1 MHLSPKPRIAF
12 LLLLL
17 LCASLACMGGAAAT
31 SQATP
36 AGGQLAARDS
46 DLPVKEIK
54 VTQFFNATR
63 INEVEVTREVV
74 VTAPVEVVVVTAP
87 VEVIVVTVVVEKIV
101 AQVFEVTPTPGAPVS
116 QFSSPGMFLVGKDIE
131 AGTYQIQGECYWARL
146 SCLEGELNCILA
158 NANISGQSYVTI
170 RGEDMAFETSG
181 SCSFTKT
188 E

>member
-1 MHLSPKPRIAF
+1 MNLTPKPRIAF

-17 LCASLACMGGAAAT
+17 LLSAALACMGGGAAT

-46 DLPVKEIK
+46 DLPVNEIEITRI
-54 VTQFFNATR
+54 VDATR
-63 INEVEVTREVV
+63 IKEVEVTRIVDVTREVV
-74 VTAPVEVVVVTAP
+74 VTVPAEKV
-87 VEVIVVTVVVEKIV
+87 VVTVVVETF
-101 AQVFEVTPTPGAPVS
+101 FEAIIDVTPTPGVPVS

-170 RGEDMAFETSG
+170 RGEDKAFETSG